1 MNRKP
6 DFQIPGYLNRW
17 HLIPRNRWFN
27 IYLHQFIGPDPQPR
41 THDHPWWS
49 VSIRLRGDYE
59 EMADSAQA
67 YFNRRVTFRSAEC
80 MHKIFSIVT
89 PTCWTLFIT
98 GPIVR
103 DWGFWVDGEW
113 VKHTEY
119 LANKSLAYSVPM
131 PPQYPDTIH
140 DGEMPRSK
148 MSEITKARLLGAHVA
163 FAGRFTRGKV

>member
-1 MNRKP
+1 MRKP

-17 HLIPRNRWFN
+17 HLMPRNKWFN
-27 IYLHQFIGPDPQPR
+27 VYLHQFMGPDPGDDM
-41 THDHPWWS
+41 HDHPWWNMT
-49 VSIRLRGDYE
+49 IKLRGDYVE
-59 EMADSAQA
+59 TGNGARRMLDERVILRRPTSA
-67 YFNRRVTFRSAEC
+67 
-80 MHKIFSIVT
+80 HKIVDIDA
-89 PTCWTLFIT
+89 PCWTLFIT

-113 VKHTEY
+113 VKHTTY

-131 PPQYPDTIH
+131 PPQYPDVIH